1 MAFGSKRGG
10 TKVPNAKLKPVPVP
24 SASRSDLNSAV
35 QGSTKASKGKEK
47 QKCDRPPDTEG
58 DEDEEDQREF
68 RESLCR
74 EKSLLAGC
82 IICFSGILDPVKSQ
96 AKDYAEKLGAT
107 VTKALTLDVTHLI
120 CDRPGSAKYHAAIDH
135 NIKIMLPMW
144 LEALYSSFTEGD
156 NVDFKNITHRYAMKP
171 FQSLKFSITGSTST
185 PRTHFIQLAEDNGA
199 SVSMDLDID
208 CTHLIVLASP
218 EASTDVD
225 STLFNLEKVQAA
237 RKTDASIKIVW
248 QEWLE
253 DCAARGGCLS
263 ETLYLMKEGVPR
275 PSRLYLNHGPDPA
288 SKADSEKTDLARE
301 FRLDEPAVAIKRRG
315 TKLGSQTAILASIIS
330 EQDLPATR
338 AFNRVKSRASRGGS
352 PDLGPDPLEFDFGDS
367 HRKAVATSTSQGANS
382 ASRLTDLLD
391 QSKSIDRQSLVKK
404 LSSIRSS
411 KFESPSHSSSQRI
424 ENTGSQTVWAHP
436 TLFRNCTISIAGCS
450 PSHHRQVTEAV
461 TDCGAIVT
469 SVHAQADYT
478 IVPHINPPWLPPGCN
493 PVAHSWVEQSLFEGK
508 LVDPDNNWAARPIR
522 LNSIPSPEQ
531 YVFSAC
537 GYNLPEL
544 QILKRAVNSLKLKFI
559 DYPRRQDVTHI
570 FVGPEKN
577 SARLQKVQSWS
588 EKEFV
593 DLDWL
598 LTLARGERI
607 TSARPIVLPE
617 TLAASP
623 SAPERQPQTS
633 PLQMPQPL
641 IDCVIYV
648 TKKASVDRHSKS
660 VGACRKLG
668 ARVVDKFDDAI
679 THLIHI
685 GERTNEV
692 SKEFKVAKAKG
703 MYIVHP
709 CWLTECKT
717 KTIRAEEIAF
727 PHTYKAGLA
736 LDYETSPLP
745 QRSTNRLSF
754 QKCAE
759 NLPSSS
765 TGHDL
770 ESDLQE
776 DEDFFH
782 PNDDFRLRSPVLDPS
797 RIINGFPSESRH
809 PTKCQSMDHD
819 YVAKSRVEAE
829 SEDVDNQLE
838 PDQFFHGIN
847 VTTASR
853 LCDLPP
859 SSSPLQPTEPG
870 FNTQIGGFL
879 ELLQKRNAIPDASK
893 NDKENRRTRKRALVD
908 RSRSNSTGPSANV
921 SLSGRLQ
928 QSQVGSETGLHRTL
942 SDLALANRALSKV
955 QPEFQ
960 EYDESMK
967 VTWDDPISNRNI
979 IKAHINKK
987 NTARRSDQR
996 PEAAHTGHDS
1006 EISNVHEQEYSSHGR
1021 RAVII
1026 DLATDTDVTQ
1036 NQVVAPPPLKRRRA
1050 RLIS

>member
-1 MAFGSKRGG
+1 M
-10 TKVPNAKLKPVPVP
+10 PNAKLKPVPIA
-24 SASRSDLNSAV
+24 SAPRSDLNSTV
-35 QGSTKASKGKEK
+35 QRSTKQSKGKGKETSA
-47 QKCDRPPDTEG
+47 RPPDIDG
-58 DEDEEDQREF
+58 DDDEEDQSEF

-74 EKSLLAGC
+74 EKSLLAGS

-120 CDRPGSAKYHAAIDH
+120 CDRPGSAKYHAAIDN
-135 NIKIMLPMW
+135 NIRIMLPMW

-171 FQSLKFSITGSTST
+171 FQNLKFSITGSTST

-199 SVSMDLDID
+199 SVSLDLDID
-208 CTHLIVLASP
+208 CTHLIVLASL
-218 EASTDVD
+218 EASANAD

-253 DCAARGGCLS
+253 DCAARGGCLP
-263 ETLYLMKEGVPR
+263 ETPYLMKEDVPR
-275 PSRLYLNHGPDPA
+275 PSRLHLNDGTDSA
-288 SKADSEKTDLARE
+288 SKADSEKIGLARE
-301 FRLDEPAVAIKRRG
+301 FCPDEPAVAIKRPTTR
-315 TKLGSQTAILASIIS
+315 LGSQTAILASIIS

-338 AFNRVKSRASRGGS
+338 AFNRVKSKPSRAASPDVS
-352 PDLGPDPLEFDFGDS
+352 PDLPEFHFGDS
-367 HRKAVATSTSQGANS
+367 HRKEVATSTSQAVNS
-382 ASRLTDLLD
+382 AARLSDLLD

-404 LSSIRSS
+404 LSSVRSS
-411 KFESPSHSSSQRI
+411 KFESPSHTPSQRV
-424 ENTGSQTVWAHP
+424 ENAGSQTVWAHP
-436 TLFRNCTISIAGCS
+436 TLFRNCTISIAGCT

-461 TDCGAIVT
+461 TQCGAIVT
-469 SVHAQADYT
+469 SDHALADYT
-478 IVPHINPPWLPPGCN
+478 IVPHINPPWIPPGCN
-493 PVAHSWVEQSLFEGK
+493 PVAHSWVEQSLFEGQ
-508 LVDPDNNWAARPIR
+508 LVDPDHNWAARPIR
-522 LNSIPSPEQ
+522 VNPIPSTEQ
-531 YVFSAC
+531 YVLSAC
-537 GYNLPEL
+537 GYNPPEL

-570 FVGPEKN
+570 FLGPDKT
-577 SARLQKVQSWS
+577 SVRLQKVKSWD

-598 LTLARGERI
+598 LALAHGERI
-607 TSARPIVLPE
+607 TSSSSIVLPA
-617 TLAASP
+617 TSAVSP
-623 SAPERQPQTS
+623 SAPERQTQPS
-633 PLQMPQPL
+633 SCLPQPL
-641 IDCVIYV
+641 IDCVLYV

-668 ARVVDKFDDAI
+668 ARILDRFDETV
-679 THLIHI
+679 THLIHL
-685 GERTNEV
+685 GERSNEA

-703 MYIVHP
+703 VFIVHP
-709 CWLTECKT
+709 CWLTECKN

-745 QRSTNRLSF
+745 ERSTRYQLSS
-754 QKCAE
+754 QKCAD

-770 ESDLQE
+770 EDLQE
-776 DEDFFH
+776 DEDFFQ

-797 RIINGFPSESRH
+797 RTINGLSSETQH
-809 PTKCQSMDHD
+809 PAEHQSMNND
-819 YVAKSRVEAE
+819 YIPGSTVEVE
-829 SEDVDNQLE
+829 SEDVENQLE
-838 PDQFFHGIN
+838 PDKFFHGIN
-847 VTTASR
+847 VTATSH

-859 SSSPLQPTEPG
+859 SSSPLQPAEPG

-879 ELLQKRNAIPDASK
+879 ELLQKRNATPDAAK
-893 NDKENRRTRKRALVD
+893 NEKENRRTRKRGLVD
-908 RSRSNSTGPSANV
+908 QSRSNSTGPSANV

-928 QSQVGSETGLHRTL
+928 QSQVGSDTGLHRTL

-955 QPEFQ
+955 QPEFE

-967 VTWDDPISNRNI
+967 VTWDDPISKRNI
-979 IKAHINKK
+979 IKAHVSKK
-987 NTARRSDQR
+987 NSDRRSDQR
-996 PEAAHTGHDS
+996 PEAVNIGYGS
-1006 EISNVHEQEYSSHGR
+1006 GISHMHEQENSPHGR

-1026 DLATDTDVTQ
+1026 DLATDTDQTQ
-1036 NQVVAPPPLKRRRA
+1036 NEAVALPPLKRRRA
-1050 RLIS
+1050 RLTS